1 MWSNVFCYLSS
12 LMFLYVSANCH
23 FCPLSSYSFLF
34 GNLIVKMW
42 TWFINFLASWLLYIS
57 GWHICSNCEKAAYYM
72 CYTCTYSLCKGCIK
86 DADILCVR
94 GNKGF
99 CTTCMRTVLLV
110 EDNERGNKEMVCLI
124 LYFGMSYSRI
134 CTLIAFCMFEW
145 DLYPLLWPLLA

>member
-1 MWSNVFCYLSS
+1 
-12 LMFLYVSANCH
+12 
-23 FCPLSSYSFLF
+23 
-34 GNLIVKMW
+34 
-42 TWFINFLASWLLYIS
+42 
-57 GWHICSNCEKAAYYM
+57 M

-124 LYFGMSYSRI
+124 LYFGMSYSHI

-145 DLYPLLWPLLA
+145 DLYPLL